1 VPLLLTFYNT
11 LYIST
16 NKANAHNSIAI
27 LSRIVSLCIPEQDFN
42 LDFLILRNAMTTM
55 YIHTYICT
63 CVCHASRSEN
73 VFMYVWPELRK
84 ASIKISSFHS
94 FPNCEFISSLCMYVP
109 MHTYIRIWSRATRLG
124 EFLPLGFMWEFLTE
138 KFMFHFCQTL
148 IGQHFRSFLY

>member
-63 CVCHASRSEN
+63 YVCHASRSEN

-84 ASIKISSFHS
+84 ASIKISSFHL

-109 MHTYIRIWSRATRLG
+109 MHTYIYGPGRLD
-124 EFLPLGFMWEFLTE
+124 WES
-138 KFMFHFCQTL
+138 FCHWVSC
-148 IGQHFRSFLY
+148 GNF